1 MIHLDTCFLVDLLRE
16 ARRGQSGPAT
26 AFIRAVGSE
35 TVGISVFVVCELYAG
50 ARLSRMPDA
59 ALENVERLC
68 RLLHV
73 DYPDERF
80 APQYGNLLDDLTRAR
95 QQISA
100 MDLLIATSATV
111 AGAPLVT
118 RNRKDFSRVRGLKMI
133 EY

>member
-1 MIHLDTCFLVDLLRE
+1 MIHFDTCFLVDLLRE
-16 ARRGQSGPAT
+16 ARRGHSGPAT
-26 AFIRAVGSE
+26 AFIRGVESE
-35 TVGISVFVVCELYAG
+35 TVGISIFVVCELNAG
-50 ARLSRMPDA
+50 ARLSRMPDT

-80 APQYGNLLDDLTRAR
+80 APQYGNLLADLNRAR

-118 RNRKDFSRVRGLKMI
+118 RNRKDFSRVRGLKTV